1 MTETYWTFSTHL
13 CPFILTIKS
22 AKKRLANTEEKEHF
36 GWKTRVIITLIPFI
50 YSTYMRLVFL
60 TSKKTYINY
69 ARLKERLDKKQGSLS
84 ATWHQSTILLTYP
97 YRHMG
102 VATIA
107 SRSRDGEII
116 SSVLKRLGFHSFRGS
131 SSKGGGKALSSI
143 IEFLKTEGIFA
154 TITVDGPRGPAKKV
168 KTGIFRL
175 AQSTGYPIF
184 PLHGWAKRRILIKSW
199 DRTMIPLPFNHLI
212 IICGDPIRVP
222 EETDK
227 KGLQKLAGRLESR
240 LNSIS
245 EKAETIL
252 SSNKLST

>member
-1 MTETYWTFSTHL
+1 MIFFLSVHL
-13 CPFILTIKS
+13 GVLPLPPPPPYQKQLLRYCL
-22 AKKRLANTEEKEHF
+22 
-36 GWKTRVIITLIPFI
+36 
-50 YSTYMRLVFL
+50 STYMWLVYH

-69 ARLKERLDKKQGSLS
+69 NRLKERLDKKQGTLS

-107 SRSRDGEII
+107 SRSKDGEII

-131 SSKGGGKALSSI
+131 SSKGGGQALSSI
-143 IEFLKTEGIFA
+143 IKFLKTEGLFA

-168 KTGIFRL
+168 KTGIVRL

-184 PLHGWAKRRILIKSW
+184 PLHGWAKRKILVKSW

-212 IICGDPIRVP
+212 ILCGDPITVSKN
-222 EETDK
+222 TDK
-227 KGLQKLAGRLESR
+227 KELQELANGLESR

-245 EKAETIL
+245 EEAETIL
-252 SSNKLST
+252 SCY

>member
-1 MTETYWTFSTHL
+1 MNNGRF
-13 CPFILTIKS
+13 
-22 AKKRLANTEEKEHF
+22 N
-36 GWKTRVIITLIPFI
+36 WKTRVIITLIPFV
-50 YSTYMRLVFL
+50 YSSYMWLVYH

-69 ARLKERLDKKQGSLS
+69 ERLKERIDKRQGALS

-97 YRHMG
+97 YRNMG

-116 SSVLKRLGFHSFRGS
+116 SSVIKRLGFHSFRGS

-143 IEFLKTEGIFA
+143 IAFLKTEGIFA

-168 KTGIFRL
+168 KTGIVRL

-184 PLHGWAKRRILIKSW
+184 PLHGWAKRKIFIKSW
-199 DRTMIPLPFNHLI
+199 DKTMIPLPFNHLI
-212 IICGDPIRVP
+212 IICGDPITVP
-222 EETDK
+222 EDTDK
-227 KGLQKLAGRLESR
+227 NGLQDLAGGLECR

-245 EKAETIL
+245 EEAETIL
-252 SSNKLST
+252 SSNKLSN

>member
-1 MTETYWTFSTHL
+1 MVKFGFQMNSG
-13 CPFILTIKS
+13 
-22 AKKRLANTEEKEHF
+22 HF
-36 GWKTRVIITLIPFI
+36 NWQTRAIIALIPFV
-50 YSTYMRLVFL
+50 YSAYMWLVYH

-69 ARLKERLDKKQGSLS
+69 EKLKERIDKRQGTLS

-107 SRSRDGEII
+107 SRSKDGEII

-143 IEFLKTEGIFA
+143 IAFLKTEGIFA
-154 TITVDGPRGPAKKV
+154 TITVDGPRGPAKKA
-168 KTGIFRL
+168 KTGIVRM

-184 PLHGWAKRRILIKSW
+184 PLHGWAKRKVLIKSW

-212 IICGDPIRVP
+212 IICGDPLTVP
-222 EETDK
+222 EDADK
-227 KGLQKLAGRLESR
+227 KGLQDLAGRLESR

-245 EKAETIL
+245 EEAETIL
-252 SSNKLST
+252 SSNKLSN